1 MSAVGHPAA
10 WVPGRALA
18 RLREVRAEL
27 EYSRSKRLRLYL
39 LAGAAVIGAL
49 GPLVLAAVSALRPLG
64 VDAAGSTPETLVLVV
79 ILGVAAPLASMRL
92 SVLRILAVG
101 AALAVALT
109 VLTAAHVDRNAMLS
123 LAYPALALVAS
134 VLATLAANHVLL
146 EFEHEHTR
154 LQCSRFVPE
163 QVADVVLN
171 SRSDVALGGIEV
183 SGSIMFVDLRGF
195 TTFSESR
202 PAGQVIR
209 VLNHYLTEIQCAV
222 LAHGGT
228 TVSYLGDGLMA
239 VFGAP
244 LEQEDHADRA
254 LAAAREILT
263 HRLPAANDWMQ
274 AQGLGEGF
282 RIGIGVNSGS
292 FIAGNVGSDRR
303 LEYTAIGDTA
313 NTAARI
319 QELTKAAKRM
329 LLVDRST
336 CDCMSEEPEDLEPV
350 GQFEVRGR
358 NGTVQLWSLTCGAD
372 CPLGLPVVY
381 V

>member
-1 MSAVGHPAA
+1 
-10 WVPGRALA
+10 LA
-18 RLREVRAEL
+18 RLREVRADL

-39 LAGAAVIGAL
+39 LTGAAVIGAL
-49 GPLVLAAVSALRPLG
+49 GPLVLAATSALRPLG
-64 VDAAGSTPETLVLVV
+64 VAASGSSPQTLVLVLV
-79 ILGVAAPLASMRL
+79 LGIAAPLASMRL
-92 SVLRILAVG
+92 SVLRILAFG
-101 AALAVALT
+101 AALAIALT
-109 VLTAAHVDRNAMLS
+109 VLAAGHVDQSAMLS
-123 LAYPALALVAS
+123 LAYPALALVVS
-134 VLATLAANHVLL
+134 ILATLGANHVLL

-154 LQCSRFVPE
+154 LQCARFVPE
-163 QVADVVLN
+163 QIADVVL
-171 SRSDVALGGIEV
+171 SSHSDVALGGIEV
-183 SGSIMFVDLRGF
+183 SGTIMFVDLRGF

-244 LEQEDHADRA
+244 LEQDDHADRA
-254 LAAAREILT
+254 LAAAREILA
-263 HRLPAANDWMQ
+263 HRLPAANEWMQ

-313 NTAARI
+313 NVAARI
-319 QELTKAAKRM
+319 QELTKTAKRM

-336 CDCMSEEPEDLEPV
+336 CDCLCETPDDLEPV
-350 GQFEVRGR
+350 GKFEVRGR
-358 NGTVQLWSLTCGAD
+358 SNAVQLWSLTCGAD